1 MFFLSTGMQLFS
13 QFSHFYVHLA
23 MVIFIQST
31 DNDIGLI
38 TSEKMTMIMRLVVV
52 LIIITLIVHFKI
64 CIIDN

>member
-1 MFFLSTGMQLFS
+1 
-13 QFSHFYVHLA
+13 

-31 DNDIGLI
+31 DNDGLI

>member
-31 DNDIGLI
+31 DNDGLI

>member
-31 DNDIGLI
+31 DNDGLI
-38 TSEKMTMIMRLVVV
+38 TSEKMPMIMAGSGAYYNYILRYV
-52 LIIITLIVHFKI
+52 L
-64 CIIDN
+64 

>member
-31 DNDIGLI
+31 DNDGLI
-38 TSEKMTMIMRLVVV
+38 TSEKMAMIMVGSSTYYNY
-52 LIIITLIVHFKI
+52 INCAF
-64 CIIDN
+64 

>member
-13 QFSHFYVHLA
+13 QFSHFYVHLT